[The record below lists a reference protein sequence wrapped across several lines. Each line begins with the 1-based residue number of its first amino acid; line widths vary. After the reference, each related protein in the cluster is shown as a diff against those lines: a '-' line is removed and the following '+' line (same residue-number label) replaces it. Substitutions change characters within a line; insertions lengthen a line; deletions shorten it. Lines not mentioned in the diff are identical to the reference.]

1 MSNRTSLL
9 LFTALAIVGTSHGL
23 RGPLIDFSRNHV
35 LSPPKA
41 RRTAQKETNTM
52 VVDVEI
58 VHTPVVSERTA
69 PSSGT
74 AANRLALIK
83 SLQGGL
89 ARVFEVVPKP
99 LLYAITAVVSGL
111 LFFEMSRFVALFSVP
126 VLIVLGARESM
137 LEDKMEFTDAL
148 SEADQVGRSD
158 VAVGTEAV
166 VRQSIN
172 SKGEQVQPGDRLNE
186 ISMRVA
192 DAQASMT
199 DARTAASS
207 LKDRISSFQER
218 LKDLNLGY

>member
-1 MSNRTSLL
+1 M
-9 LFTALAIVGTSHGL
+9 I
-23 RGPLIDFSRNHV
+23 
-35 LSPPKA
+35 
-41 RRTAQKETNTM
+41 
-52 VVDVEI
+52 VDVEVI
-58 VHTPVVSERTA
+58 QTSV

-89 ARVFEVVPKP
+89 ARVLEVVPKP
-99 LLYAITAVVSGL
+99 LLYAITAVVSGM

-137 LEDKMEFTDAL
+137 MEEDKMDYTDAL
-148 SEADQVGRSD
+148 GMDEVGSD
-158 VAVGTEAV
+158 VAVGTGAV

-172 SKGEQVQPGDRLNE
+172 SNGEQVRADNKLSE

-192 DAQASMT
+192 DAQASMS

-207 LKDRISSFQER
+207 LKDRIASFQER

>member
-1 MSNRTSLL
+1 M
-9 LFTALAIVGTSHGL
+9 
-23 RGPLIDFSRNHV
+23 
-35 LSPPKA
+35 
-41 RRTAQKETNTM
+41 
-52 VVDVEI
+52 VDVE
-58 VHTPVVSERTA
+58 VVQSPTVPERTV
-69 PSSGT
+69 PSSSGT
-74 AANRLALIK
+74 AVNRLALIK

-99 LLYAITAVVSGL
+99 LLYALTAVVSGM
-111 LFFEMSRFVALFSVP
+111 LFFEMSRFVAVFSIP

-137 LEDKMEFTDAL
+137 LEEKTDITDAL
-148 SEADQVGRSD
+148 SSTEEED
-158 VAVGTEAV
+158 VALVGTSAV

-172 SKGEQVQPGDRLNE
+172 SNGEQVQSGDKLNE

-199 DARTAASS
+199 DARSAASN

>member
-1 MSNRTSLL
+1 MSTRSFLFLL
-9 LFTALAIVGTSHGL
+9 TTTAIIGISHGL
-23 RGPLIDFSRNHV
+23 RGSLLPYSRTTSS
-35 LSPPKA
+35 LQ
-41 RRTAQKETNTM
+41 RQITAKQETNNLM
-52 VVDVEI
+52 IVDVEVI
-58 VHTPVVSERTA
+58 QTSV

-89 ARVFEVVPKP
+89 ARVLEVVPKP
-99 LLYAITAVVSGL
+99 LLYAITAVVSGM

-137 LEDKMEFTDAL
+137 MEEDKMDYTDAL
-148 SEADQVGRSD
+148 GMDEVGSD
-158 VAVGTEAV
+158 VAVGTGAV

-172 SKGEQVQPGDRLNE
+172 SNGEQVRADNKLSE

-192 DAQASMT
+192 DAQASMS

-207 LKDRISSFQER
+207 LKDRIASFQER

>member
-1 MSNRTSLL
+1 MSTRSFLYLL
-9 LFTALAIVGTSHGL
+9 TTTAFVGSAHGL
-23 RGPLIDFSRNHV
+23 RGPLIAFSRTTSSV
-35 LSPPKA
+35 QQQT
-41 RRTAQKETNTM
+41 TAKQETNNLM
-52 VVDVEI
+52 VVDVEVI
-58 VHTPVVSERTA
+58 QTSV

-89 ARVFEVVPKP
+89 ARVLEVVPKP
-99 LLYAITAVVSGL
+99 LLYAITAVVSGM

-137 LEDKMEFTDAL
+137 MEEDKMDYTDAL
-148 SEADQVGRSD
+148 GMDEVGSD
-158 VAVGTEAV
+158 VAVGTGAV

-172 SKGEQVQPGDRLNE
+172 SNGEQVQADNKLSE

-192 DAQASMT
+192 DAQASMS

-207 LKDRISSFQER
+207 LKDRIASFQER